1 MRIAYLDC
9 FSGMS
14 GDMFLGALID
24 AGVPAKLFEDTVAAL
39 DIGARLEISRVNRA
53 GITATKVDVFVHG
66 EKELPREVFLE
77 QQSRR
82 KREHD
87 HAHEHGH
94 AHDHKHAP
102 EHVEL
107 REHNFSQSGNDST
120 RAGAPAPHEHEPHQ
134 HEHGRGLKE
143 IREII
148 SKAGIDE
155 GAKRTALAMFEAL
168 GKAEAKIHNN
178 DIEKV
183 HFHEVGAVDAM
194 VDITCSAVGAHAL
207 GVDEIV
213 CSPLNVGGGTV
224 KCAHGVLPVPV
235 PATVELLQG
244 APVYSSGI
252 QVELVTPTGAAIVKT
267 LVKRYAPFPAM
278 TIEKSGY
285 GAGSRDFSGHAN
297 VVRLTIG
304 ESQPGLAQNTSQETI
319 SVLEANLDD
328 LNPQVF
334 GYVVERLLEAGA
346 LDTFAVPVQMKKNR
360 PGMLLT
366 VLAKPEDASRLTQI
380 IFTETS
386 TLGVRRR
393 EEQRQTLARKWITVG
408 TRWGDV
414 RLKIGSMNGTV
425 TNYAPE
431 YEDCKKIAAEH
442 HVPLKSVMNEAME
455 AYLKASEK
463 LRTALCS
470 VKRFENP
477 NEQKVLHH
485 DPDLLRECASAH
497 RTRVHHDCL
506 RHHCPAP
513 ALMGFDTYFL
523 TGTDEHGQ
531 KIERAAQAAGKTPQ
545 QFTDEVSAEFRA
557 LWDGW
562 G

>member
-24 AGVPAKLFEDTVAAL
+24 AGVPAKLFEDAVAAL
-39 DIGARLEISRVNRA
+39 DIGARLEISRVSRA

-82 KREHD
+82 KHEHEQD
-87 HAHEHGH
+87 HAHD
-94 AHDHKHAP
+94 HDRGHKHAP

-107 REHNFSQSGNDST
+107 REHNFSQSAHEGT
-120 RAGAPAPHEHEPHQ
+120 RAGAPAPHEHES
-134 HEHGRGLKE
+134 HEHSHGRGLKE

-148 SKAGIDE
+148 GKSGIDE
-155 GAKRTALAMFEAL
+155 AAKRTALAMFEAL

-178 DIEKV
+178 DIQKV

-207 GVDEIV
+207 GVDEFV

-267 LVKRYAPFPAM
+267 LVKRYASFPAM

-304 ESQPGLAQNTSQETI
+304 ESQPVLAQNTSQETI
-319 SVLEANLDD
+319 CVLEANLDD

-346 LDTFAVPVQMKKNR
+346 LDTFALPVQMKKNR

-366 VLAKPEDASRLTQI
+366 VLAKPEDAARLTQI
-380 IFTETS
+380 IFMETS

-414 RLKIGSMNGTV
+414 RLKIGSLNGTV

-455 AYLKASEK
+455 AYLKAVRS
-463 LRTALCS
+463 
-470 VKRFENP
+470 
-477 NEQKVLHH
+477 
-485 DPDLLRECASAH
+485 
-497 RTRVHHDCL
+497 
-506 RHHCPAP
+506 
-513 ALMGFDTYFL
+513 
-523 TGTDEHGQ
+523 
-531 KIERAAQAAGKTPQ
+531 
-545 QFTDEVSAEFRA
+545 
-557 LWDGW
+557 
-562 G
+562 